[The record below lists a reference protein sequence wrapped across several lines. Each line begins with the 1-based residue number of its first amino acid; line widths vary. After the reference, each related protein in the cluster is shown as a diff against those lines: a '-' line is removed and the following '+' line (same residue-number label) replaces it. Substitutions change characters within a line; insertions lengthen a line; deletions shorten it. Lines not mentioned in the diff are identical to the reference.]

1 MNRPLN
7 WMTQWALARADGI
20 AAALTLLAAGAAA
33 LLLAGCGGGGDE
45 VVSLRAASAVVATP
59 VTTPAATA
67 VPPQPTV
74 QLEGCVVDDY
84 FQPRSQTPVRA
95 LGADGR
101 LLGNAQSGP
110 RGEFKLQLPSGQR
123 VSLAIDR
130 PDGEVMKVVS
140 GLQSRALATC
150 LVDPSA

>member
-1 MNRPLN
+1 MVNTKHLNRIA
-7 WMTQWALARADGI
+7 QRVLAHADSI
-20 AAALTLLAAGAAA
+20 AAALALLMAGAAA
-33 LLLAGCGGGGDE
+33 MLLAGCGGGGDE
-45 VVSLRAASAVVATP
+45 PLSLRVAPAA
-59 VTTPAATA
+59 VTTPA
-67 VPPQPTV
+67 PPPTV

-110 RGEFKLQLPSGQR
+110 RGEFKLRLPAGQS
-123 VSLAIDR
+123 VSLAVDR
-130 PDGEVMKVVS
+130 PDGEVLKVVS
-140 GLQSRALATC
+140 GLQSRVLATC